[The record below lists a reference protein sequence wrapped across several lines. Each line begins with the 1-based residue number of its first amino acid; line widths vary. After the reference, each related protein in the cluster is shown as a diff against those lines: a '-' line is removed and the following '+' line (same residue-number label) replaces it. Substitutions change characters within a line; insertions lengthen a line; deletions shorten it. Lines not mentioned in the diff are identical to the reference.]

1 MENIAVLMFFGACL
15 FIPMLC
21 DALYGLSNRNL
32 IPDEVEVIKYVYI
45 EKPQPPQPVIKK
57 EKPKVVEKIN
67 PIKDDAIQCLI
78 SLGMKKSEAI
88 KKPNE
93 LFEKFDYES
102 IESFL
107 LDVYKV

>member
-1 MENIAVLMFFGACL
+1 
-15 FIPMLC
+15 MLC
-21 DALYGLSNRNL
+21 DALYGLSNRDL

-45 EKPQPPQPVIKK
+45 EKPQPIKK
-57 EKPKVVEKIN
+57 KDKPQIAEKIN

-88 KKPNE
+88 KKTNE
-93 LFEKFDYES
+93 MFEKFNYES

>member
-21 DALYGLSNRNL
+21 DALYGLSNRDL
-32 IPDEVEVIKYVYI
+32 VPDEVEVIKYVYI
-45 EKPQPPQPVIKK
+45 EKPQPIIKK
-57 EKPKVVEKIN
+57 DKPQVVEKIN

-88 KKPNE
+88 KKTNE
-93 LFEKFDYES
+93 MFEKFDYES